1 MKKVFLVIGLV
12 LITVISS
19 GFSESTK
26 SKKVY
31 NENSFRTLEIVTVP
45 SITEIRNNITAPFTG
60 KSYVGFKEAVWF
72 KESRN
77 RYHIINTL
85 GYLGKY
91 QFGKSTL
98 RRLKVYNAEKFLKNP
113 EQQERAFKA
122 LCSLNKYILRKDIRR
137 SVGNKING
145 VVITESGI
153 LAAAHLGGA
162 GNVKKFLRSNGGTNF
177 SDAYG
182 SSIKYY
188 MKRFSGFDVSS
199 IEADRNPLIWIG

>member
-1 MKKVFLVIGLV
+1 MKKVFLIVGLV
-12 LITVISS
+12 IIIVSTPVFS
-19 GFSESTK
+19 GSTK
-26 SKKVY
+26 SKKAD
-31 NENSFRTLEIVTVP
+31 NQNCFRSVEVVTVP
-45 SITEIRNNITAPFTG
+45 SVTEMRNDIMVPFTG
-60 KSYVGFKEAVWF
+60 NSYVGFKEALGF

-77 RYHIINTL
+77 RYDIVNRL

-98 RRLKVYNAEKFLKNP
+98 RRLKVYNTENFLNNP

-145 VVITESGI
+145 VLITESGI

-162 GNVKKFLRSNGGTNF
+162 GNVKKFLRSSGDTNF
-177 SDAYG
+177 SDANG
-182 SSIKYY
+182 TSIRYY
-188 MKRFSGFDVSS
+188 MKKFSGFDVSS
-199 IEADRNPLIWIG
+199 IEADKNPLI

>member
-1 MKKVFLVIGLV
+1 MKNVFLIVGLI
-12 LITVISS
+12 LATVISPEFS
-19 GFSESTK
+19 GSNK
-26 SKKVY
+26 SKKVN
-31 NENSFRTLEIVTVP
+31 NENCFRPLEIATVP
-45 SITEIRNNITAPFTG
+45 SITEIRNDIMVPFTG
-60 KSYVGFKEAVWF
+60 NSYVGFKEALGF

-77 RYHIINTL
+77 RYHIINKF

-137 SVGNKING
+137 SVGHKING

-162 GNVKKFLRSNGGTNF
+162 GNVKKFLRSNGDSNF

-188 MKRFSGFDVSS
+188 MKKFSGFDVSS
-199 IEADRNPLIWIG
+199 IEADRNPII

>member
-45 SITEIRNNITAPFTG
+45 SLTEIRNNITAPFTG
-60 KSYVGFKEAVWF
+60 KSYVGFKEAVGF

-162 GNVKKFLRSNGGTNF
+162 GNVKKFLRSNGDTNF

-188 MKRFSGFDVSS
+188 MKIFSGFDVSS
-199 IEADRNPLIWIG
+199 IEADRNPLI

>member
-31 NENSFRTLEIVTVP
+31 SENCFRALEIVTVP

-60 KSYVGFKEAVWF
+60 KSYVGFKEAVGF

-77 RYHIINTL
+77 RYHIINTF

-199 IEADRNPLIWIG
+199 IEADRNPLI

>member
-1 MKKVFLVIGLV
+1 MKKVFLIIGLV

-31 NENSFRTLEIVTVP
+31 SENCFRALEIVTVP

-60 KSYVGFKEAVWF
+60 KSYVGFKEAVGF

-77 RYHIINTL
+77 RYHIINTF

-162 GNVKKFLRSNGGTNF
+162 GNVKKFLRSNGDTNF

-182 SSIKYY
+182 TSIKYY
-188 MKRFSGFDVSS
+188 MKKFSGFDVSS
-199 IEADRNPLIWIG
+199 IEADRNPLI

>member
-1 MKKVFLVIGLV
+1 MKKVFLIIGLV

-31 NENSFRTLEIVTVP
+31 DENCFLALEIVTVP

-60 KSYVGFKEAVWF
+60 KSYVGFKEAVGF

-77 RYHIINTL
+77 RYHIINTF

-162 GNVKKFLRSNGGTNF
+162 GNVKKFLRSNGDTNF

-182 SSIKYY
+182 TSIKYY
-188 MKRFSGFDVSS
+188 MKKFSGFDVSS
-199 IEADRNPLIWIG
+199 IEADRNPLI

>member
-1 MKKVFLVIGLV
+1 MKKVFLLIGLV
-12 LITVISS
+12 LITVVSS
-19 GFSESTK
+19 GFLGSTK
-26 SKKVY
+26 SKKV
-31 NENSFRTLEIVTVP
+31 NDDNCFRPLEIVTVP
-45 SITEIRNNITAPFTG
+45 SITEIRNDIMVPFTG
-60 KSYVGFKEAVWF
+60 NSYVGFKEAVGF

-77 RYHIINTL
+77 RYHIINKF

-98 RRLKVYNAEKFLKNP
+98 RRLKVYNTEKFLNNP

-137 SVGNKING
+137 SVGNRING
-145 VVITESGI
+145 VLITESGI

-188 MKRFSGFDVSS
+188 MKKFSGFDVSF
-199 IEADRNPLIWIG
+199 IEADRNPLI

>member
-45 SITEIRNNITAPFTG
+45 SLTEIRNNITAPFTG
-60 KSYVGFKEAVWF
+60 KSYVGFKEAVGF

-162 GNVKKFLRSNGGTNF
+162 GNVKKFLRSNGDTNF

-199 IEADRNPLIWIG
+199 IEADRNPLI

>member
-31 NENSFRTLEIVTVP
+31 SENCFRALEIVTVP

-60 KSYVGFKEAVWF
+60 KSYVGFKEAVGF

-77 RYHIINTL
+77 RYHIINTF

-162 GNVKKFLRSNGGTNF
+162 GNVKKFLRSNGDTNF

-182 SSIKYY
+182 TSIKYY
-188 MKRFSGFDVSS
+188 MKKFSGFDVSS
-199 IEADRNPLIWIG
+199 IEADRNPLI

>member
-1 MKKVFLVIGLV
+1 MKKVFLIIGLV

-31 NENSFRTLEIVTVP
+31 DENCFRTLEIVTVP

-60 KSYVGFKEAVWF
+60 KSYVGFKEAVGF

-162 GNVKKFLRSNGGTNF
+162 GNVKKFLRSNGDTNF

-182 SSIKYY
+182 TSIKYY
-188 MKRFSGFDVSS
+188 MKKFSGFDVSS
-199 IEADRNPLIWIG
+199 IEADRNPLI

>member
-45 SITEIRNNITAPFTG
+45 SLTEIRNNITAPFTG
-60 KSYVGFKEAVWF
+60 KSYVGFKEAVGF

-199 IEADRNPLIWIG
+199 IEADRNPLI

>member
-60 KSYVGFKEAVWF
+60 KSYVGFKEAVGF

-162 GNVKKFLRSNGGTNF
+162 GNVKKFLRSNGDTNF

-199 IEADRNPLIWIG
+199 IEADRNPLI

>member
-1 MKKVFLVIGLV
+1 MKKVFLIIGLV

-31 NENSFRTLEIVTVP
+31 GENCFRTLEIVTVP

-60 KSYVGFKEAVWF
+60 KSYVGFKEAVGF

-77 RYHIINTL
+77 RYHIINTF

-162 GNVKKFLRSNGGTNF
+162 GNVKKFLRSNGDTNF

-182 SSIKYY
+182 TSIKYY
-188 MKRFSGFDVSS
+188 MKKFSGFDVSS
-199 IEADRNPLIWIG
+199 IEADRNPLI